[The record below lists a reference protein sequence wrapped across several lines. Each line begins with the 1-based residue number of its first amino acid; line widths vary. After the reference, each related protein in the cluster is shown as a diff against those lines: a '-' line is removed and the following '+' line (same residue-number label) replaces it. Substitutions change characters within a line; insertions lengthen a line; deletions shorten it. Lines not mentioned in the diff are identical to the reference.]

1 MNAKILQV
9 GVSFIVVEGTTI
21 KYIILGTIAVKYNN
35 KLRIIYNFRFC
46 EWWEGRFYSLLNIPL
61 RVS

>member
-46 EWWEGRFYSLLNIPL
+46 ERWEGDFIAY
-61 RVS
+61 